1 MVVYHRVFEM
11 MSSKPNHAL
20 AAVISA
26 TECESPSASRG
37 SARPA
42 ASRSAVT
49 SGRRGLYRSTTMPAT
64 IAPTPHDPEMAPQAE
79 APPSERTAMTG
90 PSTKKAGSAK
100 LPQACASRLIQYQGR
115 IASSCQPS
123 ARSAMN
129 DPGAGSVRGGTRR
142 TARQARLTKK
152 EAASAAKSQP
162 VPKTAMSTP
171 PAAGPATLKKLCGSP
186 SRLLACC
193 SWSFGT
199 VSGTSAVEA
208 GPKNDDAAPYSAAP
222 APSSQTCACP
232 LSSRAANVAW

>member
-1 MVVYHRVFEM
+1 MVVFHRVFEM

-20 AAVISA
+20 AVAITA
-26 TECESPSASRG
+26 TECESPSESSG

-49 SGRRGLYRSTTMPAT
+49 SGRRGLNRSMTTPAT
-64 IAPTPHDPEMAPQAE
+64 IAPTPHDPETIPQAA
-79 APPSERTAMTG
+79 APPSERCAMTG

-123 ARSAMN
+123 ARSARN
-129 DPGAGSVRGGTRR
+129 DAGAGSVRGGTRSS
-142 TARQARLTKK
+142 ARQARLTKK
-152 EAASAAKSQP
+152 EAASPANSQS

-171 PAAGPATLKKLCGSP
+171 PAAGPATLRKLCGSP
-186 SRLLACC
+186 RRLLACC
-193 SWSFGT
+193 SSSLGT

-208 GPKNDDAAPYSAAP
+208 GLKNDDAAP
-222 APSSQTCACP
+222 
-232 LSSRAANVAW
+232 